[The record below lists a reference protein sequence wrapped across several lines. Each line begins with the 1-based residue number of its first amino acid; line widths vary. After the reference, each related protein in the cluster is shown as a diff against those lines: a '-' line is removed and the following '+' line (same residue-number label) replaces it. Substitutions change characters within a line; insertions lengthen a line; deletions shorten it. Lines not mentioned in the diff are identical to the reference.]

1 MRGKQ
6 TRLSCLRDFIVIFT
20 LLVSSYIDLTLGK
33 EIEATQEWT
42 LLGENDT
49 VDAGMHIR
57 IDMTTGEKWVKLLD
71 DDADATQDSKSIQE
85 AQVWSDGG
93 VQLVQTTDEDEQKG
107 QTPLF
112 YDFDMMHR
120 TLSKLPE
127 EEQEQLGL
135 PSLPEGTVE
144 TLPEKQR
151 KEFERTM
158 TKIWERRQ
166 AQLKAVMEE
175 SVADLPEMLKDRIAR
190 IQEYIM
196 DPVAHLESADF
207 DSNIEGQVSHI
218 LSVVQDLEFSLS
230 DVDMARDFFTM
241 GGWNLLLSLVSEDI
255 HTSPN
260 ITSTH
265 YHSLRNKINM
275 LQGHAAWALGTS
287 VKNVG
292 EFHPFATAKVLLVS
306 KSEKSRV
313 VSAVQL
319 LLEEYEQATMGE
331 LRSGESRQS
340 RTFKCQK
347 LIYAMGSL
355 LRANRAAQTQ
365 FIGHDGP
372 LKLGIQLAKTFE
384 EEDSGR
390 SEKNRESLLVLAN
403 DLVSDVKLHPGK
415 SEQVDGAIIQS
426 FSTSI
431 WCNSILSALKGDSRL
446 QEKALEATN
455 TLLPYCQWKSEE
467 ITNALVE
474 LRSSWEASGTQRD
487 VEVQSELLKLIDS
500 TLAIL

>member
-1 MRGKQ
+1 
-6 TRLSCLRDFIVIFT
+6 LI
-20 LLVSSYIDLTLGK
+20 SSYIPSSAK
-33 EIEATQEWT
+33 EIEATAEWT

-57 IDMTTGEKWVKLLD
+57 IDMTTGEKWVKLISD
-71 DDADATQDSKSIQE
+71 DESHDTKSSTQE
-85 AQVWSDGG
+85 VQVSTEGG
-93 VQLVQTTDEDEQKG
+93 MQLVPNKDSTDTT
-107 QTPLF
+107 TIP

-127 EEQEQLGL
+127 DEQEQLGL

-144 TLPEKQR
+144 SLSANER
-151 KEFERTM
+151 NEFERTM
-158 TKIWERRQ
+158 TKIWKKRQ

-175 SVADLPEMLKDRIAR
+175 SVADLPEILKDRIAR

-207 DSNIEGQVSHI
+207 DNTVEGQVTHV

-241 GGWNLLLSLVSEDI
+241 GGWNLLLSLISNDV

-260 ITSTH
+260 ATSTH
-265 YHSLRNKINM
+265 HVRDKINM

-292 EFHPFATAKVLLVS
+292 EFYPFATAKVHLVGS
-306 KSEKSRV
+306 GEKNRV
-313 VSAVQL
+313 VSAIQL
-319 LLEEYEQATMGE
+319 LLDEYDHATTSE
-331 LRSGESRQS
+331 LESDESTQS
-340 RTFKCQK
+340 RNFKCQK

-365 FIGHDGP
+365 FVGYGGP
-372 LKLGIQLAKTFE
+372 MKLGLQLAKSFE
-384 EEDSGR
+384 QDESMRPG
-390 SEKNRESLLVLAN
+390 KIQESLLVLGN

-415 SEQVDGAIIQS
+415 SEQIDGAIIQS

-431 WCNSILSALKGDSRL
+431 WCDSIVSALEGDFRL
-446 QEKALEATN
+446 QEKALEATRTFFPHCRWQAN
-455 TLLPYCQWKSEE
+455 D
-467 ITNALVE
+467 ITNALSQ
-474 LRSSWEASGTQRD
+474 LRSSWERSGNERD
-487 VEVQSELLKLIDS
+487 ADVQHELLNLVDS
-500 TLAIL
+500 TLAML